1 MRALLITLLAVSG
14 LASTG
19 AAAGLPRG
27 DDRFALGMTRDALE
41 KRMAE
46 RHVEAISEFNHIL
59 ATTSDDP
66 AVEYERYRFVP
77 SPHMGQPDVL
87 AEATFGWRVP
97 YERAAFDEAADL
109 LRSRLGDPSDERHS
123 ADQDRLAWT
132 DGLVTVQLAARWTP
146 VQDQNAD
153 RMLLTWTDLRLRQS
167 ADASRRPPKK
177 AAH

>member
-1 MRALLITLLAVSG
+1 MRALLLTLIAVAG

-27 DDRFALGMTRDALE
+27 DDRFVLGMTRAALD
-41 KRMAE
+41 KIVTE
-46 RHVEAISEFNHIL
+46 RHVETISEFNHIL

-77 SPHMGQPDVL
+77 SPHADQPDVL
-87 AEATFGWRVP
+87 AEATFAWRVP
-97 YERAAFDEAADL
+97 YDRAAFEDAANL
-109 LRSRLGDPSDERHS
+109 LRIKLGEPSDEQHS
-123 ADQDRLAWT
+123 ADQDRLSWT
-132 DGLVTVQLAARWTP
+132 DGLVTVRLAARWTP
-146 VQDQNAD
+146 VQDANAD
-153 RMLLTWTDLRLRQS
+153 RMLLTWTDMRLRQS